1 MTQSTTLG
9 GYLLSRL
16 REVGIRHVFGLPGD
30 YNLAFL
36 DRLAHDPGMEWV
48 GTCNELN
55 AAYAAD
61 GYARVRGVG
70 AILTTFGVGELSAI
84 NGVAGSFAEH
94 VPVVAITGAPSL
106 ASQRSGG
113 LLHHTLG
120 TSDFSVF
127 SRMYEPV
134 TVGQAQLGGEDDP
147 GEIDRVLS
155 ACLTERRPVS
165 LTLPS
170 DVVDRPVDEAP
181 ARLRVTDGTSDPAA
195 LAEAADAVVAL
206 LEAAER
212 PVVLSGIG
220 IDRSGL
226 RAELRRLLEATGYP
240 FATLAMAKG
249 LLEESHPQFLG
260 LYDGALSDE
269 GVRRRIEEA
278 DGVLAIGTLM
288 TDFNTGEFSARLDP
302 ERLIDVQ
309 SHLTRVRHALFPRV
323 AMRDLLHAVTPRLRR
338 RVGATRGAPA
348 RLAGV
353 GGGGNGH
360 FEPRPSAPITQ
371 ARFWPRMAGFL
382 REDDLVV
389 AEAGTAIFGIIGLP
403 LPKGVTFLSQLLWAS
418 IGYSVGALLGASLA
432 APERR
437 ALLFVG
443 DGAFQL
449 TGQELST
456 MLRRRLTPI
465 IFVLNNSG
473 YTTER
478 VIHGPTEA
486 YHAIPPWQYHRL
498 PEVLGTGGWGI
509 RVRTEGELEAALA
522 TAEGERGRLSLVEV
536 VLDPMDAPEALR
548 AFGKAAAQMM
558 GRQRGASN

>member
-1 MTQSTTLG
+1 MTVKTTVG
-9 GYLLSRL
+9 GYLLARL
-16 REVGIRHVFGLPGD
+16 QEVGIRHVFGVPGD
-30 YNLAFL
+30 YNLGFL

-48 GTCNELN
+48 GTRTELN

-61 GYARVRGVG
+61 GYARLRGAG

-120 TSDFSVF
+120 TSDFTVF
-127 SRMYEPV
+127 TRMYEPI
-134 TVGQAQLGGEDDP
+134 TVAQAHLTGEDDP
-147 GEIDRVLS
+147 REIDRVLS
-155 ACLTERRPVS
+155 VGLAQRLPVY

-170 DVVDRPVDEAP
+170 DVVDQQVDGASAP
-181 ARLRVTDGTSDPAA
+181 LRVSDGTSDPAA
-195 LAEAADAVVAL
+195 LAEAADAVVTL

-212 PVVLSGIG
+212 PVVLTGVG
-220 IDRSGL
+220 IDRAGL
-226 RAELRRLLEATGYP
+226 RADLRKVLETTGYP

-269 GVRRRIEEA
+269 GIRRRIEEA

-309 SHLTRVRHALFPRV
+309 SQLVHVRRALYPRV
-323 AMRDLLHAVTPRLRR
+323 AMRDLLRAITPRLRR
-338 RVGATRGAPA
+338 RDLAPPGSPTGQSRA
-348 RLAGV
+348 
-353 GGGGNGH
+353 GGGGNGR
-360 FEPRPSAPITQ
+360 FEPHPSAPITQ
-371 ARFWPRMAGFL
+371 ARFWPRIAAFL
-382 REDDLVV
+382 REDDIVV
-389 AEAGTAIFGIIGLP
+389 AETGTSIFGIIGLP
-403 LPKGVTFLSQLLWAS
+403 FPKGVTFLSQLLWAS
-418 IGYSVGALLGASLA
+418 IGYSVGALLGAGIA
-432 APERR
+432 APKRR

-449 TGQELST
+449 TGQELAT
-456 MLRRRLTPI
+456 MLRHHLTPV
-465 IFVLNNSG
+465 IFVINNSG

-478 VIHGPTEA
+478 VIHGPTEE
-486 YHAIPPWQYHRL
+486 YHAVPPWQYHRL
-498 PEVLGTGGWGI
+498 PQVLGTGGWGI
-509 RVRTEGELEAALA
+509 RVRTEGELEVALA
-522 TAEGERGRLSLVEV
+522 TVERERGRLSLIEV
-536 VLDPMDAPEALR
+536 VVDPMDAPEALR
-548 AFGKAAAQMM
+548 KFGKAAAALM
-558 GRQRGASN
+558 GRRSP

>member
-1 MTQSTTLG
+1 MTDKTTVG

-16 REVGIRHVFGLPGD
+16 REAGIRHVFGVPGD

-36 DRLAHDPGMEWV
+36 DRLAHDPGMQWV
-48 GTCNELN
+48 GTCNELS

-61 GYARVRGVG
+61 GYARVRGAG

-106 ASQRSGG
+106 ASRRIGG

-120 TSDFSVF
+120 TGDFTVF
-127 SRMYEPV
+127 TRMYEPI
-134 TVGQAQLGGEDDP
+134 TAAQAHLTGEDAP
-147 GEIDRVLS
+147 REIDRVLS
-155 ACLTERRPVS
+155 VGLARRLPVY
-165 LTLPS
+165 LALPS
-170 DVVDRPVDEAP
+170 DLVNQQVDRASAP
-181 ARLRVTDGTSDPAA
+181 LRISDGTSDPAA
-195 LAEAADAVVAL
+195 LAEAADAAITL

-212 PVVLSGIG
+212 PVVLTGVG
-220 IDRSGL
+220 VDRAGL
-226 RAELRRLLEATGYP
+226 RADLRTLLEATGYS
-240 FATLAMAKG
+240 FAALPMAKG

-302 ERLIDVQ
+302 ERLIEVQ
-309 SHLTRVRHALFPRV
+309 GHLTHVRHALYPRV
-323 AMRDLLHAVTPRLRR
+323 AMRDLLRTITPRLRR
-338 RVGATRGAPA
+338 RDLAPPGSP
-348 RLAGV
+348 AGLSRA
-353 GGGGNGH
+353 GGGGNGR
-360 FEPRPSAPITQ
+360 FEPQPSAPITQ
-371 ARFWPRMAGFL
+371 ARFWPRIAAFL

-389 AEAGTAIFGIIGLP
+389 AEAGTAIFGIIGLR

-418 IGYSVGALLGASLA
+418 IGYSVGALLGAGMA

-443 DGAFQL
+443 DGAFQF
-449 TGQELST
+449 TGQELAT
-456 MLRRRLTPI
+456 MQRHHLTPI
-465 IFVLNNSG
+465 VFVINNSG

-478 VIHGPTEA
+478 VIHGPTEE
-486 YHAIPPWQYHRL
+486 YHGIPPWQYSRL

-509 RVRTEGELEAALA
+509 RVHTEGELEVALA
-522 TAEGERGRLSLVEV
+522 TVERERGRLSLIEV
-536 VLDPMDAPEALR
+536 VVDPLDAPEALR
-548 AFGKAAAQMM
+548 EFGKAAAALM
-558 GRQRGASN
+558 GRQSP